1 MVESIESVFASMK
14 ELEKQLKALANARRL
29 AMLKLLRS
37 RTSASVGEVA
47 RSIKLSFKA
56 TSKHLRI
63 LYLADL
69 IEKQQINTTVH
80 YRLGNRPTPGIQ
92 KIIAT
97 L

>member
-1 MVESIESVFASMK
+1 MK

-29 AMLKLLRS
+29 MMLKLLRT
-37 RTSASVGEVA
+37 RMSASVGDIA

-69 IEKQQINTTVH
+69 IEKRQINTTVH
-80 YRLGNRPTPGIQ
+80 YRLGDKLTPGIR
-92 KIIAT
+92 KIVDA

>member
-1 MVESIESVFASMK
+1 MK

-29 AMLKLLRS
+29 AMLKLLRT
-37 RTSASVGEVA
+37 RTSASVGDIA

-69 IEKQQINTTVH
+69 IDKQQINTTVR
-80 YRLGNRPTPGIQ
+80 YRLGDKLALGIQ
-92 KIIAT
+92 KIIDN

>member
-1 MVESIESVFASMK
+1 MK

-29 AMLKLLRS
+29 AMLKLLRA
-37 RTSASVGEVA
+37 RTSASVGDIA

-63 LYLADL
+63 LYMADL
-69 IEKQQINTTVH
+69 IEKQQINTAVY
-80 YRLGNRPTPGIQ
+80 YRSGAKLTPGIQ
-92 KIIAT
+92 NIIDA